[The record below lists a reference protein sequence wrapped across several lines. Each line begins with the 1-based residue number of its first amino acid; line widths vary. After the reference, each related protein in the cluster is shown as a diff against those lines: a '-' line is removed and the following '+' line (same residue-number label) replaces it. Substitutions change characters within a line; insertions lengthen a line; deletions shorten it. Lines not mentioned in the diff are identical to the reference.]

1 MCVYVYVC
9 VLFVTVWATKIQYG
23 SGSNSVAR
31 QSLVQNLVLF
41 NSNEFSHREVAVV
54 LI

>member
-1 MCVYVYVC
+1 MCVYVYAC
-9 VLFVTVWATKIQYG
+9 ILFVTVLAPKIQY
-23 SGSNSVAR
+23 GSNSVAR